1 MADDVLL
8 EKVFNFVCSSGGFT
22 ELSFLLK
29 DSSPLKNITTE
40 LEKKN

>member
-8 EKVFNFVCSSGGFT
+8 EKVFNFICGSGGFAK
-22 ELSFLLK
+22 LSSLLK
-29 DSSPLKNITTE
+29 DSSALKNITAE